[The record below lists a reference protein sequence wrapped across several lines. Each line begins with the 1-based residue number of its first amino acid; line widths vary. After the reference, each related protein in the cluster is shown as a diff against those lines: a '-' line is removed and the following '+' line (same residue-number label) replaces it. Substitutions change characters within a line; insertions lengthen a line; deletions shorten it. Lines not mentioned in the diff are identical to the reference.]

1 MFKVISGDDTGG
13 IEELLRHLHGDE
25 SSHDN
30 SAMPIPGDFALL
42 AERCADR
49 QKQNVFTPGD
59 FVQLRMPSGLGV
71 RHTGPF
77 VVVRTLHP
85 PIQAAST
92 TTDWLNSMYP
102 HDQADIVLGMIIK
115 GPDNAQAYRE
125 IYGWSGNLIRYD
137 LNALEQEMADQ
148 GVKNSRDDVSP
159 PAAANAPEPATRE
172 VAEKKTVRQSGWSG
186 FPE

>member
-1 MFKVISGDDTGG
+1 MFKIISGDGTGG
-13 IEELLRHLHGDE
+13 LEDLLRHLHE
-25 SSHDN
+25 SESET
-30 SAMPIPGDFALL
+30 SFETIPGDFALL

-49 QKQNVFTPGD
+49 QKQNTFTPGE

-85 PIQAAST
+85 PIQAATT

-115 GPDNAQAYRE
+115 SSDNAQAYRE

-137 LNALEQEMADQ
+137 LNALEREMADQ
-148 GVKNSRDDVSP
+148 GVKNSRDDVIP
-159 PAAANAPEPATRE
+159 PTAANTPQPATRE
-172 VAEKKTVRQSGWSG
+172 VAEKKILRQSGWSG